1 MAFRKR
7 LTPDQVKA
15 LKFPTF
21 MYPVSDYLALAYL
34 AVVFLAMVINPGERI
49 SVYVGIPFLL
59 ILTAMYYA
67 TGQHKKEAE
76 KAAAEKK

>member
-21 MYPVSDYLALAYL
+21 MYPLSDYLAMAYL
-34 AVVFLAMVINPGERI
+34 AVVFSAMVINPGERI
-49 SVYVGIPFLL
+49 SIYVGIPWL
-59 ILTAMYYA
+59 IVLTIMYYA
-67 TGQHKKEAE
+67 TGQKKKDED
-76 KAAAEKK
+76 KAAANK